1 MSNYASSFRLKMQK
15 FIRHSRSFRE
25 KKKQGYAMYRKKK
38 HGMPLS
44 HTNIQV
50 RNVNWPYYQIE
61 VVFLEL

>member
-1 MSNYASSFRLKMQK
+1 MSNYASSFRLKMQN
-15 FIRHSRSFRE
+15 FIRHCRSSR
-25 KKKQGYAMYRKKK
+25 KKNKAMQCIAKKKK

-61 VVFLEL
+61 VVILEL